1 MLLKRVRD
9 SYFVDGNDVKSLVE
23 EKKLSPSFL
32 GEYYSPSFISS
43 FYACPAKQLL
53 LNLDKKDFIE
63 PLVIGTC
70 VHYLLEQRFLNG
82 GVSDKDL
89 EYIDKKL
96 RNDSSLKEKTLAY
109 YNAYFKIKDDYKDYQ
124 SFTERE
130 IVNKPTPLGVNIPK
144 IKGIVDRIDISDT
157 KKRVVDYKTS
167 SRPVTSD
174 KYIDQLTIYK
184 WIVEEELGTDID
196 DVCAASLYTEDPKFL
211 YPEITLRSQSQ
222 LIEKILNVDEEVL
235 KSRVNNYYKVKKSYQ
250 CRFCK
255 YFDKCNAGKD
265 IEI

>member
-89 EYIDKKL
+89 EYVNKKL
-96 RNDSSLKEKTLAY
+96 RNNSSLKEKTLAY
-109 YNAYFKIKDDYKDYQ
+109 YNAYFKIKDDYSNYQ

-130 IVNKPTPLGVNIPK
+130 IVNNPTPLGVNIPK
-144 IKGIVDRIDISDT
+144 IKGI
-157 KKRVVDYKTS
+157 VDYKTS

-235 KSRVNNYYKVKKSYQ
+235 KSRVNNSYKVKKSYQ

>member
-1 MLLKRVRD
+1 MLLKRFRD
-9 SYFVDGNDVKSLVE
+9 SYSIDGSDINSLIE
-23 EKKLSPSFL
+23 EKKLSPSFT
-32 GEYYSPSFISS
+32 GEYYSPSFINGFDS
-43 FYACPAKQLL
+43 CPTKQLL
-53 LNLDKKDFIE
+53 SSLDRRDFIE

-70 VHYLLEQRFLNG
+70 VHYLLEKRFLNG
-82 GVSDKDL
+82 EISDKDL
-89 EYIDKKL
+89 EYVDKKL
-96 RNDSSLKEKTLAY
+96 KNDPSLKEKALAY
-109 YNAYFKIKDDYKDYQ
+109 YNAYFKIKDDYSNYQ

-130 IVNKPTPLGVNIPK
+130 IVNSPEPLGVNIPK

-167 SRPVTSD
+167 SRPVTSE

-211 YPEITLRSQSQ
+211 YPEITLKSQSQ

-235 KSRVNNYYKVKKSYQ
+235 KSRVSNSYKVKKGYH
-250 CRFCK
+250 CKFCK